1 MSSEDDM
8 PSIKQRVQAFFN
20 PPTAETTAQT
30 PAAAQQSIVA
40 EYEKLKADRDRL
52 AIIKTCRTMYQQDP
66 RVKKALKMYATDL
79 VKAGFIVKTKNE
91 QAKQIATDLQN
102 RIGLNK
108 KLQDVVRLS
117 GRDGD
122 SFYEIVVDDQLNIT
136 EVSRKPT
143 LRMRR
148 NSNSADKFEDPQRAF
163 YMVPDNYMSTDIPK
177 DAVWF
182 AEWQIIHTR
191 WEHDDESR
199 YGTPMWASATGAF
212 KRVTEGE
219 TDMAVR
225 RKVRAGMRLLHV
237 VEGSPADLE
246 AYKTVNKKA
255 LDHPTA
261 AHLDL
266 FTNKPGSITAVQGDA
281 HLSEINDLLHQ
292 VATMFAASDVP
303 MELVAYGEG
312 LNRDILSEKKDE
324 YDESLADGRE
334 WVTEEFLKPLIERQW
349 LMKGILPAEVE
360 YALIWRKAKSLT
372 PADLRDLADAGSR
385 FKVLGV
391 KDEIVQLLMAS
402 FLRDV
407 DIDILNSDGF
417 SAEQFAK
424 SLQGISI

>member
-1 MSSEDDM
+1 M
-8 PSIKQRVQAFFN
+8 PSLRQRIDAFFN
-20 PPTAETTAQT
+20 PPATQETTER
-30 PAAAQQSIVA
+30 PPAQQSVFA
-40 EYEKLKADRDRL
+40 EYEKLKADRDRM
-52 AIIKTCRTMYQQDP
+52 AIIKTCRTMYAQDP

-79 VKAGFIVKTKNE
+79 VKAGFMVKTKDE
-91 QAKQIATDLQN
+91 KAKKIATDLQN

-108 KLQDVVRLS
+108 KLQDLVRLS

-122 SFYEIVVDDQLNIT
+122 SFYELVVDEQLNII
-136 EVSRKPT
+136 EASRKPT
-143 LRMRR
+143 PRMRR
-148 NSNSADKFEDPQRAF
+148 NTNSSDKFTDPNRAF
-163 YMVPDNYMSTDIPK
+163 YMVPDTYIGEDAPK
-177 DAVWF
+177 DALYF
-182 AEWQIIHTR
+182 AAWQIIHAR

-199 YGTPMWASATGAF
+199 YGTPMWASATGPF

-225 RKVRAGMRLLHV
+225 RKVRAGMRLHHV
-237 VEGSPADLE
+237 IEGNAADVE
-246 AYKTVNKKA
+246 AYKEMNKAA
-255 LDHPTA
+255 LATPTA

-266 FTNKPGSITAVQGDA
+266 FSNKPGSITAVQGDA
-281 HLSEINDLLHQ
+281 HLSEIGDLLHQ

-324 YDESLADGRE
+324 YDESLDDGRE

-349 LMKGILPAEVE
+349 LLQGILPANVE
-360 YALIWRKAKSLT
+360 YKIIWRKAKSLT

>member
-1 MSSEDDM
+1 MASLRDR
-8 PSIKQRVQAFFN
+8 INAFFN
-20 PPTAETTAQT
+20 PPPVETTIA
-30 PAAAQQSIVA
+30 PAAQQSVVA

-52 AIIKTCRTMYQQDP
+52 AIIKTCRLMYATDP
-66 RVKKALKMYATDL
+66 RVKKALKMYSTDV
-79 VKAGFIVKTKNE
+79 VKAGFIVRTKDE
-91 QAKQIATDLQN
+91 RAKQIANEMQT

-122 SFYEIVVDDQLNIT
+122 SFYEIVVDDQMDII

-148 NSNSADKFEDPQRAF
+148 NSNNADKFTDSNRAF
-163 YMVPDNYMSTDIPK
+163 YMVSENHIDLDIPK
-177 DAVWF
+177 DAVYF
-182 AEWQIIHTR
+182 PEWQLIHAR

-199 YGTPMWASATGAF
+199 YGTAMWASATGPF

-237 VEGSPADLE
+237 VEGSAADVE
-246 AYKTVNKKA
+246 AYKEMNRAA
-255 LDHPTA
+255 LASPTA

-266 FTNKPGSITAVQGDA
+266 FSNKPGSITAVQGDA
-281 HLSEINDLLHQ
+281 HLGEINDILHQ

-312 LNRDILSEKKDE
+312 LNRDILGEKKEE
-324 YDESLADGRE
+324 YDESLDDGRE
-334 WVTEEFLKPLIERQW
+334 WLTEEFLKPLLERQW
-349 LMKGILPAEVE
+349 LMKGILPASIKYEI
-360 YALIWRKAKSLT
+360 LWRTAKPLT
-372 PADLRDLADAGSR
+372 PADLRDLADGLAR
-385 FKVLGV
+385 LRVLGIPEDII
-391 KDEIVQLLMAS
+391 KQLAALYM
-402 FLRDV
+402 RNV
-407 DIDILNSDGF
+407 DDDILSLDSF

>member
-1 MSSEDDM
+1 M
-8 PSIKQRVQAFFN
+8 PKLMQRIQAFFN
-20 PPTAETTAQT
+20 PPETETTAVQPT
-30 PAAAQQSIVA
+30 PAQQSVVA
-40 EYEKLKADRDRL
+40 EYEKLKADRDRM

-66 RVKKALKMYATDL
+66 RVKKALKMYATDT
-79 VKAGFIVKTKNE
+79 VKAGFLIRTKDE
-91 QAKQIATDLQN
+91 EAKQIATDLQN

-108 KLQDVVRLS
+108 KLQDVMRLS

-122 SFYEIVVDDQLNIT
+122 SFYEIVVDDELNIT
-136 EVSRKPT
+136 EASRKPT

-148 NSNSADKFEDPQRAF
+148 NSNNADKFEDPNRAF
-163 YMVPDNYMSTDIPK
+163 YMVPDNYVGYDIPK
-177 DAVWF
+177 NAVYF
-182 AEWQIIHTR
+182 ARWQVIHAR

-212 KRVTEGE
+212 KRVSEGE

-225 RKVRAGMRLLHV
+225 RKVRAGMRLHHV
-237 VEGSPADLE
+237 IEGSEADVKTYKEMNKAALE
-246 AYKTVNKKA
+246 Q
-255 LDHPTA
+255 PTA

-266 FTNKPGSITAVQGDA
+266 FSNKPGSITAVQGDA
-281 HLSEINDLLHQ
+281 HLNEINDILHQ

-312 LNRDILSEKKDE
+312 LNRDILGEKKDE
-324 YDESLADGRE
+324 YDDSLEDGRE

-349 LMKGILPAEVE
+349 LLKGILPASVE
-360 YALIWRKAKSLT
+360 YKIIWRKAKSLT

-407 DIDILNSDGF
+407 DIDLLNSDGF

>member
-1 MSSEDDM
+1 M
-8 PSIKQRVQAFFN
+8 PSLKQRIQAFFN
-20 PPTAETTAQT
+20 PVSAETTAVQPT
-30 PAAAQQSIVA
+30 PAQQSVVA

-52 AIIKTCRTMYQQDP
+52 AIIKTCRTMYAQDP
-66 RVKKALKMYATDL
+66 RVKKALKMYATDT
-79 VKAGFIVKTKNE
+79 VKAGFLIRTKDE
-91 QAKQIATDLQN
+91 EAKKIAMDLQT

-136 EVSRKPT
+136 EASRKPT

-148 NSNSADKFEDPQRAF
+148 NSNSTDKFDDPNRAF
-163 YMVPDNYMSTDIPK
+163 YMAPDNFMGADVPK
-177 DAVWF
+177 NAVF
-182 AEWQIIHTR
+182 FPTWQIIHVR

-212 KRVTEGE
+212 KRVSEGE

-237 VEGSPADLE
+237 VEGAASDIE
-246 AYKTVNKKA
+246 AYKEVNKSA
-255 LDHPTA
+255 LANPTA

-266 FTNKPGSITAVQGDA
+266 FTNKQGSITAVQGDA
-281 HLSEINDLLHQ
+281 HLNEINDLLHQ

-324 YDESLADGRE
+324 YDESLDDGRE

-349 LMKGILPAEVE
+349 LLKGILPANVE
-360 YALIWRKAKSLT
+360 YKIIWRKAKSLT
-372 PADLRDLADAGSR
+372 PAGLRDLADAGSR
-385 FKVLGV
+385 FKLLGV
-391 KDEIVQLLMAS
+391 KDEIVQLLIAS

-407 DIDILNSDGF
+407 DIDILDSDGF

>member
-1 MSSEDDM
+1 M
-8 PSIKQRVQAFFN
+8 PSLKQRIEAFFN
-20 PPTAETTAQT
+20 PPSAETTTA
-30 PAAAQQSIVA
+30 PDLPAAQQSVVA

-52 AIIKTCRTMYQQDP
+52 AILKTCRLMYKTDA

-79 VKAGFIVKTKNE
+79 VKAGFIVQTKDE
-91 QAKQIATDLQN
+91 QAKQIANELQI

-136 EVSRKPT
+136 EASRKPS

-148 NSNSADKFEDPQRAF
+148 NSNSADHFDNPQRAF
-163 YMVPDNYMSTDIPK
+163 YMVPDNFVGYDIPK
-177 DAVWF
+177 DAVF
-182 AEWQIIHTR
+182 FPEWQIIHSR
-191 WEHDDESR
+191 WEHDDESA
-199 YGTPMWASATGAF
+199 YGTPMWSTATGAF

-225 RKVRAGMRLLHV
+225 RKVRAGKRLLHV
-237 VEGSPADLE
+237 VEGSEADLK
-246 AYKTVNKKA
+246 AYKEINKQA
-255 LDHPTA
+255 LENPTA

-266 FTNKPGSITAVQGDA
+266 FTNKPGSITSIEGDA
-281 HLSEINDLLHQ
+281 HLSEIGDVLHQ
-292 VATMFAASDVP
+292 VSTMFAASEVP

-312 LNRDILSEKKDE
+312 LNRDILGDKKEE

-334 WVTEEFLKPLIERQW
+334 WLTEEFLKPLLERQW
-349 LMKGILPAEVE
+349 LLKGILPASVK
-360 YALIWRKAKSLT
+360 YQIIWRKAKQLT

-391 KDEIVQLLMAS
+391 KDEIIQLLMAS

-407 DIDILNSDGF
+407 DIDLLNSDGF

>member
-1 MSSEDDM
+1 M
-8 PSIKQRVQAFFN
+8 PSLRQRIDAFFK
-20 PPTAETTAQT
+20 PPSAETTAAPT
-30 PAAAQQSIVA
+30 AQQSIVG
-40 EYEKLKADRDRL
+40 EYEKLKADRERL
-52 AIIKTCRTMYQQDP
+52 AKIKTCRLMYDTDP
-66 RVKKALKMYATDL
+66 RVRKALKMYATDV
-79 VKAGFIVKTKNE
+79 VKAGFIVKTEDE
-91 QAKQIATDLQN
+91 QAKQIATNLQK

-122 SFYEIVVDDQLNIT
+122 SFYEIVVDEQSNIS

-143 LRMRR
+143 LRVRR
-148 NSNSADKFEDPQRAF
+148 NSNSADKFDNPNKAF
-163 YMVPDNYMSTDIPK
+163 YMVPDNYLGADVPTN
-177 DAVWF
+177 AVF
-182 AEWQIIHTR
+182 FSEWQIIHAR

-199 YGTPMWASATGAF
+199 YGSPMWASATGAF
-212 KRVTEGE
+212 KRVSEGE

-237 VEGSPADLE
+237 VEGAESDVKI
-246 AYKTVNKKA
+246 YKEMNKEA
-255 LDHPTA
+255 LDKPTA

-266 FTNKPGSITAVQGDA
+266 FSNKPGSITAIQGDA
-281 HLSEINDLLHQ
+281 HLNEINDILHQ

-312 LNRDILSEKKDE
+312 LNRDILGEKKDE
-324 YDESLADGRE
+324 YDESLDDGRE
-334 WVTEEFLKPLIERQW
+334 WVIEEFLKPLIERQW
-349 LMKGILPAEVE
+349 LLKGILPANID
-360 YALIWRKAKSLT
+360 YKIIWRKAKSLT

-391 KDEIVQLLMAS
+391 KDEIVQLIMAS

>member
-1 MSSEDDM
+1 M
-8 PSIKQRVQAFFN
+8 PSLKQRIQAFFN
-20 PPTAETTAQT
+20 PPAAAETTLE
-30 PAAAQQSIVA
+30 PVGQQSVVA
-40 EYEKLKADRDRL
+40 EYEKLKADRDRM
-52 AIIKTCRTMYQQDP
+52 AIIKTCRTMYKTDP
-66 RVKKALKMYATDL
+66 RVKKALKMYSTDV
-79 VKAGFIVKTKNE
+79 VKAGFIIQTKDT
-91 QAKQIATDLQN
+91 QAKQIATDLQT

-108 KLQDVVRLS
+108 KLQDVVRLT

-122 SFYEIVVDDQLNIT
+122 SFYEIVIDDQLNIT

-143 LRMRR
+143 PRMRR
-148 NSNSADKFEDPQRAF
+148 NSNSADKFENPNQAF
-163 YMVPDNYMSTDIPK
+163 YMVPDHYSGFEIPK
-177 DAVWF
+177 DAIYF
-182 AEWQIIHTR
+182 PEWQIIHAR
-191 WEHDDESR
+191 WDHDDESQ
-199 YGTPMWASATGAF
+199 YGTPMWASSTGAF
-212 KRVTEGE
+212 KRVSEGE

-237 VEGSPADLE
+237 VEGSEADVKI
-246 AYKTVNKKA
+246 YKELNEKA
-255 LDHPTA
+255 LQSPTA

-266 FTNKPGSITAVQGDA
+266 FSNKQSSITAIQGDA
-281 HLSEINDLLHQ
+281 HLNEIGDVLHQ

-324 YDESLADGRE
+324 YDESLDDGRE
-334 WVTEEFLKPLIERQW
+334 WVTEEFLKPLLERQW
-349 LMKGILPAEVE
+349 LLQGILPANVE
-360 YALIWRKAKSLT
+360 YKIIWRKAKSLT

-391 KDEIVQLLMAS
+391 KDEIIQLLMAS

-407 DIDILNSDGF
+407 DIDLLNSDGF